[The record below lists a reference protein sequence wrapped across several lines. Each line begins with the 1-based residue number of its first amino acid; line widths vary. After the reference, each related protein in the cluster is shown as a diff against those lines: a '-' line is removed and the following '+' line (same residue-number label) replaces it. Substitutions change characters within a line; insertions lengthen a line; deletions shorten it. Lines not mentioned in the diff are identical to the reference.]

1 MAEDAL
7 ADVQAW
13 LSDNEACAPPD
24 KPQALVEEVE
34 EVEAAAEAGEEVT
47 KRLERAMAV
56 LQGDSTPLDLRAPDK
71 T

>member
-24 KPQALVEEVE
+24 TPQVLVEEVE

-47 KRLERAMAV
+47 KRLERALAV

>member
-7 ADVQAW
+7 AALQAW

-24 KPQALVEEVE
+24 TPQVLVE